1 MTMERFKEMSPN
13 HFSPVDII
21 LEWKKDYAVVHHGES
36 QYQHVTLDRE
46 VLDLDDESVDKIVLS
61 DLTSQDKQLNQ
72 VFEESKRIL
81 KSNGR
86 IFIAIGDFNN
96 TSGRINRFLTKFK
109 IDGLMDSIAKIV
121 SEKNLLIDKNFILDD
136 RRIYLEI
143 VKLESDY
150 IRKRIAI

>member
-36 QYQHVTLDRE
+36 QYQHITLDKE
-46 VLDLDDESVDKIVLS
+46 ALDLDDESVDKIVLS

-96 TSGRINRFLTKFK
+96 TTGRINRFLTKFK

-121 SEKNLLIDKNFILDD
+121 TEKNLLIDKNFILDD

>member
-21 LEWKKDYAVVHHGES
+21 LEWKKDYALLHHGES
-36 QYQHVTLDRE
+36 QYQHLSMNKEMLDIE
-46 VLDLDDESVDKIVLS
+46 DESVDKIVLS
-61 DLTSQDKQLNQ
+61 DLTSQEKQLNL

-96 TSGRINRFLTKFK
+96 STGRINRFLTKFK
-109 IDGLMDSIAKIV
+109 IDGLMDAIAKIV

-143 VKLESDY
+143 VKLESEY